1 MNRPTL
7 PETDPVNLRPR
18 PSRASGAAGLLV
30 LSALPVALAALLA
43 AGALAQEE
51 RPSDAPIIKITGSA
65 MSKVPIAIPRFD
77 GGGTPKG
84 DEAAS
89 TLYEVLRDDLLFSN
103 YFKLVPDE
111 YLKLVQ
117 PFAGRK
123 TDYKEWQGIGADAVL
138 VGTSRPEAAEL
149 TFEARVYDM
158 GEQRLALGKKYRA
171 NTDQARLLAHRM
183 ADEIVLRYTGKP
195 GIATSRIAYVS
206 QVGKAKEIFV
216 MDYDGARP
224 KKITSNNSINLS
236 PSWSPDGQW
245 IAFMSY
251 RGGSPELKIL
261 SNKGELRSAFPQK
274 GELNSAPSWS
284 PDGRLLAFSSG
295 RDGNAEIYT
304 LRPTD
309 GSLTRLTRDGSID
322 TSPTWSPDGRSIAFT
337 SDRGGS
343 PQIYVMDSGG
353 GNVRKL
359 TGELSYCDAPA
370 WNPVPDESESIAFTA
385 RVPGGF
391 DIYKFDLKEQT
402 LRRLT
407 DGNGIN
413 EWPRWSPDG
422 RHIVF
427 ASNRSGG
434 FDVYTM
440 DADGDHVRRLT
451 RGGSN
456 TSPSWAR

>member
-1 MNRPTL
+1 MT
-7 PETDPVNLRPR
+7 LRPR
-18 PSRASGAAGLLV
+18 QPRASGLAGRSVAAAV
-30 LSALPVALAALLA
+30 PFALGAALVA
-43 AGALAQEE
+43 AAALIPADAQEPN
-51 RPSDAPIIKITGSA
+51 PSSEPPIIKITGA
-65 MSKVPIAIPRFD
+65 AVEKVPIAIPRFD

-84 DEAAS
+84 QEAAS
-89 TLYEVLRDDLLFSN
+89 ALYEVLKDDLLFSN

-138 VGTSRPEAAEL
+138 VGTSRPEAAEI

-158 GEQRLALGKKYRA
+158 AEQRLALGKKYRA
-171 NTDQARLLAHRM
+171 SADQLRLLAHRM

-216 MDYDGARP
+216 MDYDGARV
-224 KKITSNNSINLS
+224 KKITANNSINLS

-261 SNKGELRSAFPQK
+261 SSKGELRSAFPQK

-304 LRPTD
+304 LRPSD
-309 GSLTRLTRDGSID
+309 GSLTRLTRDAAID

-343 PQIYVMDSGG
+343 PQIYVMDASGAS
-353 GNVRKL
+353 VRKL

-391 DIYKFDLKEQT
+391 DIYKYDLKQQT
-402 LRRLT
+402 LKRLT

-440 DADGDHVRRLT
+440 DSDGDHVRRLT
-451 RGGSN
+451 KGGSN

>member
-1 MNRPTL
+1 VTIGSR
-7 PETDPVNLRPR
+7 LRR
-18 PSRASGAAGLLV
+18 TARAAPLFALGAAGV
-30 LSALPVALAALLA
+30 LFVCTAFDFAAP
-43 AGALAQEE
+43 QQD
-51 RPSDAPIIKITGSA
+51 RPPDAPIIKITGA
-65 MSKVPIAIPRFD
+65 ATEKVPIAIPRFD

-89 TLYEVLRDDLLFSN
+89 LLYEVLRDDLLFSN

-111 YLKLVQ
+111 YLKLV
-117 PFAGRK
+117 PAFAGRK

-138 VGTSRPEAAEL
+138 IGTAAL
-149 TFEARVYDM
+149 QPPDLVFEARVYDM
-158 GEQRLALGKKYRA
+158 SEQRLALGKKYRA
-171 NTDQARLLAHRM
+171 SPDQGRLLAHRM
-183 ADEIVLRYTGKP
+183 ADEIILRYTGKP
-195 GIATSRIAYVS
+195 GIATSRITYVS
-206 QVGKAKEIFV
+206 QVGKGKEIFV
-216 MDYDGARP
+216 MDYDGARV
-224 KKITSNNSINLS
+224 KKITANNSINLS

-251 RGGSPELKIL
+251 RSGSPELKIL
-261 SNKGELRSAFPQK
+261 SSKGELRSAFPQK

-284 PDGRLLAFSSG
+284 PDGKLLAFSSG

-304 LRPTD
+304 LRPSD
-309 GSLTRLTRDGSID
+309 GSLTRLTRDAGID
-322 TSPTWSPDGRSIAFT
+322 TSPTWSPDGHSLAFT
-337 SDRGGS
+337 SDRSGS
-343 PQIYVMDSGG
+343 PQIWLMDSDG
-353 GNVRKL
+353 GNVRRL
-359 TGELSYCDAPA
+359 NTELSYCDAPS
-370 WNPVPDESESIAFTA
+370 WNPVPEEDESIAFTA

-391 DIYKFDLKEQT
+391 DIYVYDLKERT
-402 LRRLT
+402 IKRVT
-407 DGNGIN
+407 DGGGIN

-422 RHIVF
+422 RHLVF

>member
-1 MNRPTL
+1 MTH
-7 PETDPVNLRPR
+7 RPR
-18 PSRASGAAGLLV
+18 PPRASGSAGRSIPTAVPIALVAAV
-30 LSALPVALAALLA
+30 LAAA
-43 AGALAQEE
+43 ALIPADAQEPAE
-51 RPSDAPIIKITGSA
+51 PPIIKISGA
-65 MSKVPIAIPRFD
+65 AVEKVPIAIPRFD

-84 DEAAS
+84 EEAAS
-89 TLYEVLRDDLLFSN
+89 TLYEVLKDDLLFSN

-138 VGTSRPEAAEL
+138 VGITRLEGAEVS
-149 TFEARVYDM
+149 FEARVYDM
-158 GEQRLALGKKYRA
+158 AEQRLALGKKYRA
-171 NTDQARLLAHRM
+171 NADQLRLLAHRM

-216 MDYDGARP
+216 MDYDGARV

-261 SNKGELRSAFPQK
+261 SSKGELKSAFAQK

-284 PDGRLLAFSSG
+284 PDGKLLAFSSG

-309 GSLTRLTRDGSID
+309 GSLTRLTRDAAID

-343 PQIYVMDSGG
+343 PQIYIMDAGG

-359 TGELSYCDAPA
+359 TGELSYCDAPS
-370 WNPVPDESESIAFTA
+370 WNPVPEESESIAFTA

-391 DIYKFDLKEQT
+391 DIYKFDLKAQT
-402 LRRLT
+402 LKRLT

-427 ASNRSGG
+427 ASNRGG
-434 FDVYTM
+434 AFDVYTM
-440 DADGDHVRRLT
+440 DSDGDHVRRLT
-451 RGGSN
+451 RGGSS